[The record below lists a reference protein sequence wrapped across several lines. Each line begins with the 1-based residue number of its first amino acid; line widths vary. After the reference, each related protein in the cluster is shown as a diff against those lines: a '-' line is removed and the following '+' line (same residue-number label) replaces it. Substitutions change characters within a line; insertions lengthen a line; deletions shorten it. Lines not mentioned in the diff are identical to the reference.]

1 MSVQNLK
8 TANDHIFDHYTRVG
22 EIISE
27 KFSPYLEVIIHDL
40 RNPEHSIIAIF
51 NSHITGRKIG
61 DGTSDIGYK
70 KLANELPDKIV
81 NYENKSPSG
90 SKMKSSSLTIRD
102 DDNKIIGSMAFNFD
116 LAPFENIQ
124 EFFNTITKTNISQ
137 LGDFPK
143 QEQFF
148 MWDIRDE
155 LEQELNKYIIANR
168 LQGKALT
175 KKDKLNVVSLMKKRG
190 HIKKRGSVSILSEL
204 LAITRPTLYKYIKDI
219 DSG

>member
-1 MSVQNLK
+1 VKNLK

-22 EIISE
+22 EIIAE

-40 RNPEHSIIAIF
+40 RDPEHSIIAIF

-81 NYENKSPSG
+81 NYENISPSG

-102 DDNKIIGSMAFNFD
+102 EHNKIIGSMAFNFD

-148 MWDIRDE
+148 IWNIRDE

-175 KKDKLNVVSLMKKRG
+175 KKDKLNVVSLMNKRG

>member
-1 MSVQNLK
+1 MSVKNLK

-40 RNPEHSIIAIF
+40 RDPEHSIIAIF

-81 NYENKSPSG
+81 NYENISPSG

-102 DDNKIIGSMAFNFD
+102 EHNKIIGSMAFNFD

-148 MWDIRDE
+148 IWNIRDE

-175 KKDKLNVVSLMKKRG
+175 KKDKLNVVSLMNKRG

-219 DSG
+219 DLG

>member
-1 MSVQNLK
+1 
-8 TANDHIFDHYTRVG
+8 
-22 EIISE
+22 
-27 KFSPYLEVIIHDL
+27 
-40 RNPEHSIIAIF
+40 
-51 NSHITGRKIG
+51 
-61 DGTSDIGYK
+61 
-70 KLANELPDKIV
+70 
-81 NYENKSPSG
+81 
-90 SKMKSSSLTIRD
+90 
-102 DDNKIIGSMAFNFD
+102 MAFNFD

-175 KKDKLNVVSLMKKRG
+175 KKDKLNVVSIMNKRG

>member
-1 MSVQNLK
+1 MSVKNLK

-22 EIISE
+22 EIIAE

-40 RNPEHSIIAIF
+40 RDPEHSIIAIF

-81 NYENKSPSG
+81 NYENISPSG

-102 DDNKIIGSMAFNFD
+102 EHNKIIGSMAFNFD

-148 MWDIRDE
+148 IWNIRDE

-175 KKDKLNVVSLMKKRG
+175 KKDKLNVVSLMNKRG

-219 DSG
+219 DLG